1 MTGSVYS
8 VVELIGSSPISWEE
22 AASNAI
28 DEATHS
34 ISAQLRIAE
43 VVEQD
48 VLIDGGKIH
57 AYRTKVRLSY
67 KRASD
72 VLARLEK
79 AKQGFQ
85 QLPIE
90 EDLFVDET
98 NPSGYLKLGRNPSP
112 DSLNQLITANKL
124 SLETFSNQFTVAFLR
139 GVVSN
144 LGADGSLAAHRSL
157 TSGEQKGLNLLVAL
171 HNEWIP
177 GSTSMAKGDIAKFV
191 REYWE

>member
-72 VLARLEK
+72 VL
-79 AKQGFQ
+79 
-85 QLPIE
+85 P
-90 EDLFVDET
+90 
-98 NPSGYLKLGRNPSP
+98 
-112 DSLNQLITANKL
+112 
-124 SLETFSNQFTVAFLR
+124 
-139 GVVSN
+139 
-144 LGADGSLAAHRSL
+144 AD
-157 TSGEQKGLNLLVAL
+157 
-171 HNEWIP
+171 
-177 GSTSMAKGDIAKFV
+177 
-191 REYWE
+191 